1 MPTLQERIDAFF
13 ADPLADIDAQ
23 RQALD
28 AMVVVPNAAARDAI
42 PLSDRALNL
51 WVKVEAPEGLF
62 RWDGAVWEP
71 FSPLDALLP
80 APVTTRQP
88 ADAGELLED
97 MALLGIDLL

>member
-13 ADPLADIDAQ
+13 ADPLADLEAQ

-28 AMVVVPNAAARDAI
+28 AMVTVPSTAARDAI
-42 PLSDRALNL
+42 PLGERTFNL
-51 WVKVEAPEGLF
+51 WVKVESPEGLF
-62 RWDGAVWEP
+62 RWDGAAWEP

-80 APVTTRQP
+80 APVTKRQP

-97 MALLGIDLL
+97 MALLGLDLL

>member
-13 ADPLADIDAQ
+13 ADPLNDIDAQ

-28 AMVVVPNAAARDAI
+28 AMVIVADTPARDAI
-42 PLSDRALNL
+42 PQGARTVNL
-51 WVKVEAPEGLF
+51 WVKVAAPEGLF
-62 RWDGAVWEP
+62 RWDGAAWEP

-80 APVTTRQP
+80 APVIKRKP

-97 MALLGIDLL
+97 MALLGIDFL

>member
-1 MPTLQERIDAFF
+1 MPTLQDRIDAFF
-13 ADPLADIDAQ
+13 ADPLADVEAQ

-28 AMVVVPNAAARDAI
+28 AMVTVPDIAGRDAS
-42 PLSDRALNL
+42 PQANRTLNL
-51 WVKVEAPEGLF
+51 WVKVETPEGLF
-62 RWDGAVWEP
+62 RWDGAAWEP

-80 APVTTRQP
+80 APVCRRKP

>member
-28 AMVVVPNAAARDAI
+28 AMVTVPDVAGRDAI
-42 PLSDRALNL
+42 PLDARALNL
-51 WVKVEAPEGLF
+51 WVKVESPEGLF
-62 RWDGAVWEP
+62 RWDGAAWMP
-71 FSPLDALLP
+71 FSPLEALLP
-80 APVTTRQP
+80 SPVTRRQP

-97 MALLGIDLL
+97 MALLGLDLL